1 MLFDYSLV
9 AKMSSRTGFDTAV
22 MKGNSATES
31 PFLPQCG
38 KHFAYVIL
46 KLLQGLMSYNAND
59 TLLQYAADEYGT
71 LFQFSK
77 QGHGICM

>member
-1 MLFDYSLV
+1 
-9 AKMSSRTGFDTAV
+9 MSSRTGFDTAV

-46 KLLQGLMSYNAND
+46 KLLQKLLIKYVVEGLMSYNAND